1 MSLLKAII
9 VILLLGATVAFASP
23 AREETIKQLLDVTQS
38 RKLVDGVRNQFDA
51 LMHNTVQQTLKGR
64 IPTPSEQQAIDNMT
78 GKMATVLQDELA
90 WEKLEP
96 MYIRHY
102 EDVFSEEEV
111 NGMLSFYRTPVGQ
124 AVVGKM
130 PALMQKTVLDLQSMA
145 LGLSPKFLKIQQE
158 FIAELKATNNDE
170 STNRDKSLRI
180 KRISGKAEEARFAEY
195 LENWKH
201 QIKRVSTMNFPEDS
215 TGKLH
220 GSLVLLIRIKSDGNV
235 ENVNLLRSSG
245 IKNLDEAALRIVSSA
260 APYPAFSPE
269 IRRDTDI
276 LEIVCPF
283 SFTTERQLDTDF
295 ATQEQRPFAHPTD
308 YVPIEKVQIADKF
321 PTIALT
327 QETLLQEMHRC
338 VPKACSTQP
347 CMSEGVS
354 RFPSKSL
361 GVFGH
366 ANLSNQFWV
375 LGSTGMCLQTSSER
389 FLILAAEA
397 FYGTANPVGISSSIA
412 DSWYRQLALLMAKKG
427 SVKVAYKMADGSAY
441 VVNYWVDP
449 GQSFSLFYSASKR
462 ELGSWEQ
469 EALDFQ
475 FSDPSMA
482 SVAIN
487 KKSPGDKYQ
496 KTNLLYHRSSL

>member
-111 NGMLSFYRTPVGQ
+111 DGMLSFYRTPVGQ

-180 KRISGKAEEARFAEY
+180 KRISGKAEEAR
-195 LENWKH
+195 L
-201 QIKRVSTMNFPEDS
+201 
-215 TGKLH
+215 
-220 GSLVLLIRIKSDGNV
+220 
-235 ENVNLLRSSG
+235 
-245 IKNLDEAALRIVSSA
+245 
-260 APYPAFSPE
+260 
-269 IRRDTDI
+269 
-276 LEIVCPF
+276 
-283 SFTTERQLDTDF
+283 
-295 ATQEQRPFAHPTD
+295 
-308 YVPIEKVQIADKF
+308 
-321 PTIALT
+321 
-327 QETLLQEMHRC
+327 
-338 VPKACSTQP
+338 
-347 CMSEGVS
+347 
-354 RFPSKSL
+354 
-361 GVFGH
+361 
-366 ANLSNQFWV
+366 
-375 LGSTGMCLQTSSER
+375 
-389 FLILAAEA
+389 
-397 FYGTANPVGISSSIA
+397 
-412 DSWYRQLALLMAKKG
+412 
-427 SVKVAYKMADGSAY
+427 
-441 VVNYWVDP
+441 
-449 GQSFSLFYSASKR
+449 
-462 ELGSWEQ
+462 
-469 EALDFQ
+469 
-475 FSDPSMA
+475 
-482 SVAIN
+482 
-487 KKSPGDKYQ
+487 
-496 KTNLLYHRSSL
+496 